1 MVGVT
6 KLAGLISKRTNY
18 FIAMTL
24 VAASACLLAFTGC
37 RPYQPVESDFNFIF
51 KYSVQAGNVLN
62 TFKGTYTRDMVRGF
76 DVTTR
81 LTLTKDELDQ
91 IHQKMIDI
99 DFFNYPETFKV
110 GPTADG
116 MITMVTPADSYYF
129 KVQVGNETKEL
140 TWADEIKNP
149 DLQADKLREL
159 INIIT
164 SIIRSKPEYK
174 ALPQPRGGYQ

>member
-1 MVGVT
+1 VKTIKIV
-6 KLAGLISKRTNY
+6 
-18 FIAMTL
+18 FL
-24 VAASACLLAFTGC
+24 VALATCFLSLTGC

-51 KYSVQAGNVLN
+51 KYSVQAGNELN

-99 DFFNYPETFKV
+99 DLFNYPDTFKV

-116 MITMVTPADSYYF
+116 MITMETPYDSYYF
-129 KVQVGNETKEL
+129 KVQAGNETKEL
-140 TWADEIKNP
+140 SWDAENINP
-149 DLQADKLREL
+149 NPQADKLREL
-159 INIIT
+159 IKLIIG
-164 SIIRSKPEYK
+164 IIQSKPAYK
-174 ALPQPRGGYQ
+174 ALPEPRGGYM